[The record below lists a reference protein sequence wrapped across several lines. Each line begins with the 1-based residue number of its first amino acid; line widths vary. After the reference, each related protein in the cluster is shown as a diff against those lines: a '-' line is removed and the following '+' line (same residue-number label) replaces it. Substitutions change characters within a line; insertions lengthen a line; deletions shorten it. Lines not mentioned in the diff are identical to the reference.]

1 MAGDDFR
8 GTVRWPVPEQA
19 VAVEA
24 FADGATD
31 PLSMRPYAEV
41 LADMAV
47 APQTPT
53 PLAVL
58 IDGPW
63 GSGKTTLTHMVQA
76 EVARHPGP
84 WPKPHIFVTF
94 DAWANEDAA
103 DLGAAF
109 AAAVLREAGRR
120 RPLAI
125 RFLSP
130 LPARLLP
137 LQRRATRAAA
147 IYGPAAL
154 AAVLMA
160 RWPSAAH
167 LVLSLFHV
175 HAGQAGTAGDAG
187 AHLASGT
194 FGFLVAAYFR
204 QLLQLPGLRDA
215 DKWVKAPA
223 EVARTGGVDTVARQI
238 RDLLG
243 QALRGRR
250 RLVVVVD
257 DLDRCERAKALQ
269 ICDTISHLI
278 DVPGVICFVA
288 ADAGELRAA
297 VAERLGLADGDLDSR
312 VEADA
317 LLDKLFSLRLRVPE
331 MPSDRLWEM
340 IAQPPGRQ
348 SAAVRRVRRRMR
360 RRIARTASEA
370 VAATAAK
377 YDGTTSLTPSA
388 LAETTEALCAS
399 AAWSRSSLRF
409 DPAEGETLARVDLR
423 WLGPRA
429 RDRHSELFAV
439 EISRATRAY
448 FMTSPERLAQLDDS
462 LKPWLRLPPR
472 RAKRLYNHARLLYA
486 LSLTRDVLGST
497 VTPRDVGL
505 WAVLSDTW
513 PAAAEVVAR
522 FNEDLWELVR
532 HRTITD
538 KEREEG
544 LAELLES
551 ARLSQRELAESKAFL
566 VRLIRAAEIDKFL
579 LAVPLLAG
587 LLPYQEQELD

>member
-8 GTVRWPVPEQA
+8 ETVRWPVPEQA

-63 GSGKTTLTHMVQA
+63 A
-76 EVARHPGP
+76 
-84 WPKPHIFVTF
+84 
-94 DAWANEDAA
+94 
-103 DLGAAF
+103 
-109 AAAVLREAGRR
+109 
-120 RPLAI
+120 
-125 RFLSP
+125 
-130 LPARLLP
+130 
-137 LQRRATRAAA
+137 
-147 IYGPAAL
+147 
-154 AAVLMA
+154 
-160 RWPSAAH
+160 
-167 LVLSLFHV
+167 
-175 HAGQAGTAGDAG
+175 
-187 AHLASGT
+187 
-194 FGFLVAAYFR
+194 
-204 QLLQLPGLRDA
+204 
-215 DKWVKAPA
+215 
-223 EVARTGGVDTVARQI
+223 
-238 RDLLG
+238 
-243 QALRGRR
+243 
-250 RLVVVVD
+250 
-257 DLDRCERAKALQ
+257 
-269 ICDTISHLI
+269 
-278 DVPGVICFVA
+278 
-288 ADAGELRAA
+288 
-297 VAERLGLADGDLDSR
+297 
-312 VEADA
+312 
-317 LLDKLFSLRLRVPE
+317 
-331 MPSDRLWEM
+331 
-340 IAQPPGRQ
+340 
-348 SAAVRRVRRRMR
+348 
-360 RRIARTASEA
+360 
-370 VAATAAK
+370 
-377 YDGTTSLTPSA
+377 
-388 LAETTEALCAS
+388 
-399 AAWSRSSLRF
+399 
-409 DPAEGETLARVDLR
+409 
-423 WLGPRA
+423 
-429 RDRHSELFAV
+429 
-439 EISRATRAY
+439 
-448 FMTSPERLAQLDDS
+448 SPERLAQLDDS